1 MADIKKLLSKKGW
14 TGRELGIIE
23 ISNMCSVFSQ
33 RMSGVQNPVPLVTK
47 AQFQTMLNS
56 IQDRYQAKI
65 YSGYMSIHEWLSL
78 YYNVCNSHTQQA
90 QFQFTKLADVMER
103 AIQAEDLFQ
112 YIEGLPLIMT
122 PQQYEDEKAKGRK
135 LWLEDHGD
143 NLLALVFRAF
153 EYYAKLLAT
162 DPKKPNPLK
171 PIRKKYLAEPIS
183 SPIIKARYNEAVEH
197 GYYLLEDGR
206 RSDQMTDEEW
216 KAAVTAP
223 AISNAVQQAAI
234 AGSLKPTL
242 SIPGLDTDDIATHD
256 LINRA
261 NILYRGGSYEDVRQ
275 EQEERRK
282 RANPT
287 LPFTFQLYE
296 DLPEDLNKWDFLMDG
311 CAVYEVYYNS
321 VGSQGTEEEYAEEAT
336 DFVAE
341 FADMVKAM
349 LQDIDESLGKGTG
362 YVLQLPIQEWQTTV
376 IEWEYLYE
384 HNLYGIREETDRT
397 DILFDGNNRAMFN
410 GIAIIDP
417 ASGALD
423 KVRNIDDNG
432 YYVPPQIQNTYKS
445 TSLEAY
451 FTDAEHYAEKVDELE
466 RSRAALLES
475 YYFLKAFNLAL
486 DMVADHFDL
495 PDIVKCFSTPVA
507 GIEAKMDALN
517 ELIPILY
524 LRIRDT
530 QYEDKELQQKKLQ
543 VLQDIFTAIDYKS
556 LEIPAEKIEQV
567 RALFEDFKAFK
578 DNAMDDILFYR
589 EPTGEEVADD
599 E

>member
-1 MADIKKLLSKKGW
+1 MADIKKLLRKKGW

-23 ISNMCSVFSQ
+23 ISNRCSVFSQ
-33 RMSGVQNPVPLVTK
+33 RMSGIQNPVPMVTK

-56 IQDRYQAKI
+56 IQDRYQAKV

-78 YYNVCNSHTQQA
+78 YYNVCNSHIQQA
-90 QFQFTKLADVMER
+90 QFQFTKLSNVIER
-103 AIQAEDLFQ
+103 AIQAEDIFH

-122 PQQYEDEKAKGRK
+122 QQQYEDEKAKGRK
-135 LWLEDHGD
+135 LWFEDNGD
-143 NLLALVFRAF
+143 DLLALVFRAF
-153 EYYAKLLAT
+153 GYYAKLLTT

-183 SPIIKARYNEAVEH
+183 SPIIKARYNEVVKH

-216 KAAVTAP
+216 EAAVTAP
-223 AISNAVQQAAI
+223 AISNAMV
-234 AGSLKPTL
+234 
-242 SIPGLDTDDIATHD
+242 PGLDTDDIETHD

-261 NILYRGGSYEDVRQ
+261 NIMYRGGSYEDVRQ

-282 RANPT
+282 RSNPT
-287 LPFTFQLYE
+287 LPFTFQLYD
-296 DLPEDLNKWDFLMDG
+296 DLPEDLNKWDFLIDG
-311 CAVYEVYYNS
+311 CAVYDVYYNS
-321 VGSQGTEEEYAEEAT
+321 VGGQGTEEEYVEEAT

-349 LQDIDESLGKGTG
+349 LQDIDESLGKGAG
-362 YVLQLPIQEWQTTV
+362 FVLQLPIQEWQTTV
-376 IEWEYLYE
+376 IEWEYLYD
-384 HNLYGIREETDRT
+384 HDLYGIREETDRT
-397 DILFDGNNRAMFN
+397 DILFDGNSRAMFN

-423 KVRNIDDNG
+423 KVHNIDDRG
-432 YYVPPQIQNTYKS
+432 YYVPPEIQNTYKS

-451 FTDAEHYAEKVDELE
+451 FTEAEHYAEKVDELE
-466 RSRAALLES
+466 RSREALLDS
-475 YYFLKAFNLAL
+475 YYLLKAFNIAL
-486 DMVADHFDL
+486 EMIAEHFDL
-495 PDIVKCFSTPVA
+495 PDIKCFSTPVA
-507 GIEAKMDALN
+507 DIEANMDDLN

-524 LRIRDT
+524 LRIIDT
-530 QYEDKELQQKKLQ
+530 QYEDEDLQQKKLQ

-556 LEIPAEKIEQV
+556 LEIPAEKIDQV
-567 RALFEDFKAFK
+567 RALFGDFKAFK

-589 EPTGEEVADD
+589 ERAGEEVADD

>member
-1 MADIKKLLSKKGW
+1 MADIKKLLSKKVW

-23 ISNMCSVFSQ
+23 ISNMCSIFSQ
-33 RMSGVQNPVPLVTK
+33 RMSGIQNPVPLVEK

-65 YSGYMSIHEWLSL
+65 YSGYMAIHEWLSL
-78 YYNVCNSHTQQA
+78 HYNVCNSHTQQA
-90 QFQFTKLADVMER
+90 QFQFTKLTDVMER

-135 LWLEDHGD
+135 LWLEGNGD
-143 NLLALVFRAF
+143 SLLALVFRAF
-153 EYYAKLLAT
+153 EYYAKLLTT

-171 PIRKKYLAEPIS
+171 PIRKQYLAEPIS

-197 GYYLLEDGR
+197 GYYILEDGR

-223 AISNAVQQAAI
+223 AISDAVQQAAVS
-234 AGSLKPTL
+234 GSFKP
-242 SIPGLDTDDIATHD
+242 SISTNGLDADDIATHD

-261 NILYRGGSYEDVRQ
+261 NILYRGGSDEDVRQ
-275 EQEERRK
+275 EQDEHRRK
-282 RANPT
+282 ANPT
-287 LPFTFQLYE
+287 LPFTFQPYK

-311 CAVYEVYYNS
+311 CAVYDVYCNS
-321 VGSQGTEEEYAEEAT
+321 IGGKSTEEEYAEEAA

-341 FADMVKAM
+341 FADAAKAM
-349 LQDIDESLGKGTG
+349 LQDIDATIYNGSGF
-362 YVLQLPIQEWQTTV
+362 VLQLPIKKWQKTV
-376 IEWEYLYE
+376 VECEYLYE
-384 HNLYGIREETDRT
+384 HDLYGIREETDRA

-423 KVRNIDDNG
+423 KVRNIDDRG
-432 YYVPPQIQNTYKS
+432 YYVPPQIPNTYKS
-445 TSLEAY
+445 ASLEAY
-451 FTDAEHYAEKVDELE
+451 FTDAEHCAEKVDELE
-466 RSRAALLES
+466 RSREALLDS

-495 PDIVKCFSTPVA
+495 PDIKCFSTPVA
-507 GIEAKMDALN
+507 GIEAKMDAIN
-517 ELIPILY
+517 ELTPILY

-530 QYEDKELQQKKLQ
+530 QYEDEELQQKKLQ

-556 LEIPAEKIEQV
+556 LELPAEKIEQV

-589 EPTGEEVADD
+589 EHTGKEVADD